1 MGELCP
7 RPEHYSILF
16 SCTQYLDWPEQ
27 TAGQRLGVEL
37 DYFWEDLFEYVHQSE
52 REVPFRHFSCYTL
65 SALMNGS
72 SLFSVTLKCINFFF

>member
-16 SCTQYLDWPEQ
+16 SCTQYLDWTEQ

-37 DYFWEDLFEYVHQSE
+37 DYLREDLFEYVHQSE
-52 REVPFRHFSCYTL
+52 REVPWTFQLLHVVSSDEWLTFMLILIFRY
-65 SALMNGS
+65 
-72 SLFSVTLKCINFFF
+72 LKMY